1 MGIDSRRQYKPATVN
16 GQCVESAMSLSVIIP
31 SKTAS
36 NVVPCI
42 EAVRGHEPG
51 ISVHVIDDGLDLSFC
66 PRHDWQPPVLGH
78 RGEKPFIFARNINLG
93 IAKSGADDVILLN
106 DDALL
111 QTPGGFTA
119 MQRVAQEHPEYGII
133 ASTCNNVGNR
143 NQWPS
148 GGTGLREDA
157 RMVCF
162 VCVLIPRRT
171 IDLVGLLDESFVH
184 YGCEDDDYCLRVRQA
199 GLKIGI
205 FDGCYVD
212 HGSLQSSFRGAA
224 GAGGDFRPNLEIFKR
239 KWGMDNWGN
248 PA

>member
-1 MGIDSRRQYKPATVN
+1 
-16 GQCVESAMSLSVIIP
+16 MSLSVIIP
-31 SKTAS
+31 SKTVS

-42 EAVRGHEPG
+42 EAVRGHEP
-51 ISVHVIDDGLDLSFC
+51 HALVIVVDDGLDLSAVEHC
-66 PRHDWQPPVLGH
+66 WLCDMDPTLRVP
-78 RGEKPFIFARNINLG
+78 GEKPFIFARNVNLG
-93 IAKSGADDVILLN
+93 IATACTDDVIILN

-111 QTPGGFTA
+111 QTSGGFTA
-119 MQRVAQEHPEYGII
+119 MQRVAQEHSEYGII
-133 ASTCNNVGNR
+133 ASICNNVGNR
-143 NQWPS
+143 NQWPH
-148 GGTGLREDA
+148 GIGLREDP

-162 VCVLIPRRT
+162 VCVLIPRST

-224 GAGGDFRPNLEIFKR
+224 GDGGDYRPNLEIFKR